1 MKIPA
6 KHTDNSTH
14 YNHPNYQDTVR
25 IERGCRMGLSEEE
38 VYQLE
43 TDFSLQTANIELQN
57 DDRLL
62 DLASGVAKHMAC
74 MDRYFNGKIQMDGV
88 EKSEELA
95 KYANE
100 NVLAELQHGNRN
112 NLKVHIGD
120 MLDLRNA
127 LPKNAKKLEFKLITC
142 LGFSF
147 MNFNKKQRKKIL
159 EDILSLLS
167 KGGKVV
173 FQWRET
179 IPEEWERWKKTCTQ
193 KNTEEPFVLRNK
205 SRNERDVVLHVDNI
219 KGDGFYF
226 YLADCPHPDSDN
238 PQDYESYVSENS
250 GCIEYREKCENSGDN
265 DGAMYKSWGRVYDP
279 DINATGDSAKREIDL
294 KTTTTNRWLWSTR
307 KTAVQHELE
316 TMGFS
321 QVEFH
326 QSERTGNIHRLH
338 SMVAMKPLT

>member
-1 MKIPA
+1 MKTPA
-6 KHTDNSTH
+6 KHTDNSLH

-38 VYQLE
+38 IYQLE

-62 DLASGVAKHMAC
+62 DLASGVGKHMAC
-74 MDRYFNGKIQMDGV
+74 MDKHFNGKIQMDGV
-88 EKSEELA
+88 EKAEELA
-95 KYANE
+95 IYANTK
-100 NVLAELQHGNRN
+100 VLADVQHGNRD

-120 MLDLRNA
+120 MLDLHNA
-127 LPKNAKKLEFKLITC
+127 LPKGPEKSEFKLITC

-159 EDILSLLS
+159 EDIFSLLS

-173 FQWRET
+173 IQWRET
-179 IPEEWERWKKTCTQ
+179 IPEEWEHWKKTCTQ

-205 SRNERDVVLHVDNI
+205 KKNERDVVLHIDNV

-238 PQDYESYVSENS
+238 PQDYESYISEDS
-250 GCIEYREKCENSGDN
+250 GCIEYREKDENKESN
-265 DGAMYKSWGRVYDP
+265 HGAMYKAWGRVYDP
-279 DINATGDSAKREIDL
+279 DTNTKGDSIKREIDL

-307 KTAVQHELE
+307 KAAVQYELE
-316 TMGFS
+316 EMGFA

-338 SMVAMKPLT
+338 SMVAMKPLN